1 MEIGN
6 MNQRITILENH
17 AKADSI
23 GNHLNVLEEITSCW
37 AEVRVK
43 NLQSSS
49 EKTNTGVTREVR
61 TIVFTVRQSPN
72 LYHINSTTHKILFR
86 GRIYNIISVQ
96 IDYRNGGYMTINC
109 EIHEAGVPDEQFQ

>member
-23 GNHLNVLEEITSCW
+23 GNHLNVWEEITSCW

-49 EKTNTGVTREVR
+49 EKTTAGVTKEIR
-61 TIVFTVRQSPN
+61 TIIFTVRQSPN
-72 LYHINSTTHKILFR
+72 LCYINSTTHKILFR
-86 GRIYNIISVQ
+86 HKIYNIISVQ
-96 IDYRNGGYMTINC
+96 VDYAHGGYLTITC
-109 EIHEAGVPDEQFQ
+109 EIHEAGDYHEQF